1 MASLADELD
10 GAASI
15 LVKAPSMNG
24 DRDLCTTL
32 LTDGVASPSVLFVSY
47 TRGME
52 ACVDQLGDAG
62 ADARNVGVITVGDAS
77 ASVDREGIET
87 RTVST
92 PSDLTGLGIEI
103 GEIVEAW
110 PTPVT
115 VCFDS
120 LTAMLQYVAF
130 ETAYEFLHTLTG
142 QFDAADA
149 RAHFHIDP
157 AAHDAATVAALT
169 SLVDAAVAL
178 EDEPVVRTRDFPP

>member
-1 MASLADELD
+1 MASIADDLD
-10 GAASI
+10 GAASV
-15 LVKAPSMNG
+15 LVKAPSMDG

-32 LTDGVASPSVLFVSY
+32 LTDGVASPSVLFVTY
-47 TRGME
+47 TRGAGACLEGLGE
-52 ACVDQLGDAG
+52 AA
-62 ADARNVGVITVGDAS
+62 ADARTVGVITVGDAS
-77 ASVDREGIET
+77 ASADREGVET

-103 GEIVEAW
+103 ADLVDAW
-110 PTPVT
+110 PAPVT

-120 LTAMLQYVAF
+120 LTAMLQYVDF

-142 QFDAADA
+142 QFHAADA
-149 RAHFHIDP
+149 RAHFHLDP

-178 EDEPVVRTRDFPP
+178 EDEPVVRTRDVP

>member
-1 MASLADELD
+1 MASIADDLD

-24 DRDLCTTL
+24 GRDLCTTL
-32 LTDGVASPSVLFVSY
+32 LTDGVASPSVLFVTY
-47 TRGME
+47 TRG
-52 ACVDQLGDAG
+52 AGDCVDQLGEAA
-62 ADARNVGVITVGDAS
+62 ADARYVGVITVGDAA
-77 ASVDREGIET
+77 ASVDREDVET

-103 GEIVEAW
+103 ADFVDAW
-110 PTPVT
+110 PAPVT

-120 LTAMLQYVAF
+120 LTAMLQYVDF

-149 RAHFHIDP
+149 RAHFHVDP
-157 AAHDAATVAALT
+157 GAHDAQTVAALT

-178 EDEPVVRTRDFPP
+178 EDEPVVRTRDFQ